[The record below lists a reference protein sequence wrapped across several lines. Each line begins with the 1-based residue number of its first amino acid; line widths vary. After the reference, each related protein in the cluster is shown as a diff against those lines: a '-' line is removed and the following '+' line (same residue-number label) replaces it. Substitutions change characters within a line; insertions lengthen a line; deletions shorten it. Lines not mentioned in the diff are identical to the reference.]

1 MSELQDKLDKAAKE
15 AEIVLGQI
23 LDEIDG
29 TINQMEKTI
38 NDLTKEI
45 EEEKTPTDDVGD
57 VQLTS
62 PKCVICDDPA
72 THQKLSRYV
81 CEYHWELSNDH
92 KRGRG

>member
-15 AEIVLGQI
+15 AKIVLSQL
-23 LDEIDG
+23 LDEIEG
-29 TINQMEKTI
+29 TVEEMGKTI
-38 NDLTKEI
+38 NDITKEM
-45 EEEKTPTDDVGD
+45 EEDKTPTDDLAD

-72 THQKLSRYV
+72 SHQKLGRDV
-81 CEYHWELSNDH
+81 CTYHWELSNDH

>member
-15 AEIVLGQI
+15 AEIVLSQL

-29 TINQMEKTI
+29 TINQMDKTI
-38 NDLTKEI
+38 NDLTKEM
-45 EEEKTPTDDVGD
+45 EEDKTPTDDPTD

-72 THQKLSRYV
+72 SHQKLGRDV
-81 CEYHWELSNDH
+81 CTYHWELSNDH